1 MQAKNRSL
9 QILMAVLVVLI
20 VIASIVVAKVP
31 RQREVVYYNTAPD
44 FDKDLMMLGVRMSKF
59 GGMSIYMDSP
69 SVILAKSEELQLT
82 DDQQHKLQAIV
93 EQAREKTVAL
103 LTEAQVAGISPIP
116 SEPIVL
122 EKMDKT
128 ISSCASGA
136 CDISHSPQELPDT
149 HEHDGV
155 HAHDHEHKH

>member
-1 MQAKNRSL
+1 MQIKNKTL

-31 RQREVVYYNTAPD
+31 RQREVVYYNTAPN

-69 SVILAKSEELQLT
+69 SVLLAKSDGLQLT
-82 DDQQHKLQAIV
+82 DDQQLKLQTIIDK
-93 EQAREKTVAL
+93 AREDAVAL
-103 LTEAQVAGISPIP
+103 LTAAQVEEISPIP
-116 SEPIVL
+116 AEPMVL
-122 EKMDKT
+122 EKMDMT
-128 ISSCASGA
+128 INSCASGA

-149 HEHDGV
+149 HVHDDTCN
-155 HAHDHEHKH
+155 HDHEHKH